1 MAVIVYP
8 AHRSGVRGISSG
20 ILRVLIMLWAEKKIR
35 KVFSKFRPF
44 LSHIKS
50 NSLLKTGARWGAFWK
65 GRLTE
70 MAVTFLWLVKK
81 FWKLFHSKALYL
93 SFQMSP
99 TTAKSVHGARR
110 DTQNKVK
117 PPPSLPIFQYPCS
130 YNSLFLLP
138 SQITDFLIKSPEIT
152 DKHTKL
158 DLGP

>member
-1 MAVIVYP
+1 MGNEGGGFTFLMAVIVYP

-117 PPPSLPIFQYPCS
+117 PPPRYPYFNIHVHIIS
-130 YNSLFLLP
+130 IN
-138 SQITDFLIKSPEIT
+138 QSPAESRKRKWI
-152 DKHTKL
+152 L
-158 DLGP
+158 N